1 MVGIVLV
8 SHSEKIVEGIRELAM
23 QMAPDAKVAIA
34 GGTTDGRIG
43 TSIDKISEA
52 ISSVYSED
60 GVLVL
65 FDLGSAYMNTEMS
78 IEFLDDEMR
87 ENVQIV
93 DTAIV
98 EGGISAI
105 VEASM
110 DKTLGEIKES
120 VEIMKLNK
128 MP

>member
-8 SHSEKIVEGIRELAM
+8 SHSKKIVEGIKELAM

-34 GGTTDGRIG
+34 GGTKDNRIG
-43 TSIDKISEA
+43 TDMDKISEA
-52 ISSVYSED
+52 ITEVYSQD

-65 FDLGSAYMNTEMS
+65 FDLGSAFMNTEMA
-78 IEFLDDEMR
+78 IEFLDDDMR
-87 ENVQIV
+87 ENVVIV

-110 DKTLGEIKES
+110 DKSLNEIKES
-120 VEIMKLNK
+120 VEVMKLNK

>member
-1 MVGIVLV
+1 MVGVVLV
-8 SHSEKIVEGIRELAM
+8 SHSKKIVEGVKELAM
-23 QMAPDAKVAIA
+23 QMAPDARVAVA
-34 GGTTDGRIG
+34 GGTKDNRIG
-43 TSIDKISEA
+43 TDIDMISEA
-52 ISSVYSED
+52 IHEVYSED

-65 FDLGSAYMNTEMS
+65 FDLGSAYMNTEMA

-87 ENVQIV
+87 EKVVIV

-110 DKTLGEIKES
+110 DKTLDEIKES

>member
-23 QMAPDAKVAIA
+23 QMAPDARVSVA

-52 ISSVYSED
+52 ISSVYNED

-65 FDLGSAYMNTEMS
+65 FDLGSAYMNTEMA

-110 DKTLGEIKES
+110 GKTLNEVKES